1 MTLSKSNF
9 LTSRE
14 LRHVKATC
22 PTTKATVYCIIE
34 ASTDSVTGGSPV
46 HLPVP
51 VWGYY
56 KPKSRDREGCMSI
69 TQLDGG
75 VPTHVSAHRGLVGDA
90 MRYFRDMGSTF
101 ILKTSSEMDLRE
113 QKV

>member
-1 MTLSKSNF
+1 
-9 LTSRE
+9 
-14 LRHVKATC
+14 
-22 PTTKATVYCIIE
+22 
-34 ASTDSVTGGSPV
+34 
-46 HLPVP
+46 
-51 VWGYY
+51 
-56 KPKSRDREGCMSI
+56 MSI